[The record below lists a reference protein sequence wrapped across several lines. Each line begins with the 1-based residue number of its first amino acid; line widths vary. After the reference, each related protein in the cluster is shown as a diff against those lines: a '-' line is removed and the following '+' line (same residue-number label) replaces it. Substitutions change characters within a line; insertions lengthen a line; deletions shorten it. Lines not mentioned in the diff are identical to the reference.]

1 MKAVVRLLLLLTLTI
16 SVSACSVL
24 FPIKDEFDRNSREY
38 GQMLRWQEFEKAA
51 GIYVEPSL
59 RDEYRKRIEAG
70 MDAKIVDYRV
80 ISVDCEPEKKKA
92 EVRMELDYYLIPS
105 ARVKTVSDTQKWRYF
120 EEPDRKGWR
129 LESLLPEFK

>member
-1 MKAVVRLLLLLTLTI
+1 MNAVVRLILLLTLTL

-24 FPIKDEFDRNSREY
+24 FPIKDEFERNSKEY

-51 GIYVEPSL
+51 GIYVDPPL
-59 RDEYRKRIEAG
+59 RDAYRKRIEAAR
-70 MDAKIVDYRV
+70 DVKVVDYRV
-80 ISVDCEPEKKKA
+80 TSVDCDPEKRTA

-105 ARVKTVSDTQKWRYF
+105 ARVKTVADTQKWRYI
-120 EEPDRKGWR
+120 EEPGRKGWR